1 MVRAVGL
8 GYFPLTVLSF
18 IPPQENT
25 PNEVS
30 HLGSS
35 SGASDGIKLP
45 VPGALVR
52 YRLDFVSSTFITVPM
67 PRSAMLA
74 TKSPDTVDAS
84 TEYYLKRGHD
94 ELMEDYRSAHSSS
107 LSLHHVD

>member
-8 GYFPLTVLSF
+8 SYFPLTVLSF
-18 IPPQENT
+18 IQPQENT
-25 PNEVS
+25 PNEIS

-35 SGASDGIKLP
+35 LSASDGIKLP
-45 VPGALVR
+45 VPGTLVR
-52 YRLDFVSSTFITVPM
+52 YRLNFVSSTFITVAT
-67 PRSAMLA
+67 PRFAMLA
-74 TKSPDTVDAS
+74 AESPDTVDAS

-94 ELMEDYRSAHSSS
+94 ELIEDYRSEHSSS